1 MLLLADPLTV
11 SDSSDLILSKWA
23 RGEALNV
30 DLNELN
36 EHGTPF
42 MNKHLLDQQ
51 WLKEK
56 RFSRNTK
63 IVKQSSAC

>member
-1 MLLLADPLTV
+1 MLLLADPLSV

-30 DLNELN
+30 DLN

-63 IVKQSSAC
+63 IVKQSPQLC